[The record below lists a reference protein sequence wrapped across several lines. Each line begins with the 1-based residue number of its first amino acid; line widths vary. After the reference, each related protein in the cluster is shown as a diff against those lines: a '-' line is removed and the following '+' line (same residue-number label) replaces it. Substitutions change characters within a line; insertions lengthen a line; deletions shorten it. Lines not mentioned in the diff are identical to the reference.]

1 MSVLHTPK
9 HIIVQLCLLGMVVF
23 LASCSTHALRE
34 AQQVVAQADSLRSQG
49 KLYEDSARLAQA
61 YSTLN
66 QWHYFYADDFVHA
79 CYHYGRL
86 LRAKDNPVEAMQAFI
101 SATHSRSR
109 DYHILGRVYSNMG
122 DICHLANKFSLSY
135 DMFGRSA
142 EQFLRNGDSLAYFYV
157 LNDMAFESAEMGR
170 KEETLALIDVVES
183 NCTDIDVL
191 AKTSETKSRLFFNM
205 AQYDSVIS
213 TVRQMRVNGNPSI
226 TSLGLLARAFEYIGN
241 TDSALF
247 YARKVMASPYA
258 SEQNKYNML
267 YILINYDKSLRNQDL
282 ISLSALRSDIET
294 EILIPL
300 HNGWAVAV
308 KTLEQDLHRK
318 PDVKW
323 LYAVGMTIGIFGL
336 FIFIYIHHKR
346 KQRALLSQQVNE
358 LEHINS
364 VKKQQYENIMQEHI
378 GYKNSLVAQIEDTCA
393 IFSSSA
399 HIKKDLCWSDFDQ
412 LCVIVNQNFFFF
424 AKKLQDTRLLNEK
437 EIRLC
442 ILVLIGISNSK
453 QLADLL
459 FYSESGIRN
468 FKNRTAKK
476 LNTNSIEFRN
486 VLMNIVVG
494 G

>member
-1 MSVLHTPK
+1 M
-9 HIIVQLCLLGMVVF
+9 
-23 LASCSTHALRE
+23 
-34 AQQVVAQADSLRSQG
+34 
-49 KLYEDSARLAQA
+49 
-61 YSTLN
+61 
-66 QWHYFYADDFVHA
+66 
-79 CYHYGRL
+79 
-86 LRAKDNPVEAMQAFI
+86 
-101 SATHSRSR
+101 
-109 DYHILGRVYSNMG
+109 
-122 DICHLANKFSLSY
+122 
-135 DMFGRSA
+135 
-142 EQFLRNGDSLAYFYV
+142 
-157 LNDMAFESAEMGR
+157 
-170 KEETLALIDVVES
+170 
-183 NCTDIDVL
+183 
-191 AKTSETKSRLFFNM
+191 
-205 AQYDSVIS
+205 
-213 TVRQMRVNGNPSI
+213 
-226 TSLGLLARAFEYIGN
+226 
-241 TDSALF
+241 
-247 YARKVMASPYA
+247 
-258 SEQNKYNML
+258 
-267 YILINYDKSLRNQDL
+267 

-336 FIFIYIHHKR
+336 LIFIYIHHKR
-346 KQRALLSQQVNE
+346 KQRALMLQQVNE

-378 GYKNSLVAQIEDTCA
+378 EYKNSLVAQIEDTCA

-459 FYSESGIRN
+459 FHSESGIQKK
-468 FKNRTAKK
+468 KNRTAKK